1 MPSLTRDEAAQR
13 AAAIHVTAYELDVD
27 LTVGDRIFRSVSTIR
42 FAATADAAATF
53 VDIRPDRL
61 VRVTLDGAELEPAR
75 VDDGRMALSGLAAGP
90 HELVVV
96 ADMAYT
102 NTSQGL
108 HRFTDPADGETYVY
122 SALFLD
128 QASSVYACFDQP
140 DLKAPFTVTMRVDP
154 RWVAVSNAAGSQVS
168 PGRWEFARTE
178 PLATYFTVIAAGPYH
193 RVESVHDGIPLAVY
207 GRASLADS
215 LDAQAP
221 EILSITAACFDRY
234 HELFGVRYPFGKY
247 DQAFVPEFSAGAM
260 ENPGCVTFRDE
271 FIFTSAVTDAERE
284 HRAVVIAHE
293 MAHMWFGDLVTMRW
307 WDDLWLNESFAN
319 YLGYRVT
326 AEATE
331 FTGAWT
337 EFAVGEKAWGYA
349 ADQRS
354 SSHPVAPRTVATA
367 ADALLN
373 FDGISYAKGASVLRQ
388 LVAWLGDEAFL
399 AGLRAHITA
408 HAFGNATLADLLAAL
423 AAASGRDLADW
434 ARVWLR
440 TAGVSTLRPEVRLD
454 AQGRYES
461 VAIAQTG
468 PAGRSG
474 SEPVLR
480 PHRITVATGV
490 PGEGG
495 ALRLRDIIDVNVQG
509 ARTAVDALT
518 GLPEADLLLVND
530 GDLTYAKIRLDPA
543 SLARLTGTLPATGDR
558 LTRALLWGAAW
569 DMTRDS
575 ELPATEF
582 LGLCAAALPRED
594 DVAIFAR
601 VVEYAVDHAI
611 DRYLPPG
618 ERPAARQSLAAA
630 CRAALAGAQPGS
642 GRQLVAAR
650 GLIRCAGQADAGWMR
665 SWLDDPAA
673 APAGLVIDRELRWA
687 LHEQLAAQGALSA
700 EEIAAEY
707 AGDRTL
713 TGATHAARCRAL
725 RPDPGAKARAWAQ
738 LIDDD
743 SLSTRLLAATADGFW
758 RAGQDD
764 LTGSYVERYVT
775 DMPAMARRRV
785 PDVAGHVARL
795 AYPRY
800 EVSDAAYARLSAMAA
815 EQDLT
820 PALRRELQDG
830 NDDLARA
837 LAARAL
843 AARVLAARALS
854 TSPAS

>member
-13 AAAIHVTAYELDVD
+13 AAAIHVTGYELDFD
-27 LTVGDRIFRSVSTIR
+27 LTTGDRVFRSVSRIR
-42 FAATADAAATF
+42 FAVTADATTTF

-61 VRVTLDGAELEPAR
+61 IRATLDGADLEAA
-75 VDDGRMALSGLAAGP
+75 VADDGRMTLTALPAGS

-128 QASSVYACFDQP
+128 QASRAYACFDQP
-140 DLKAPFTVTMRVDP
+140 DLKAPFTVTMTVDP
-154 RWVAVSNAAGSQVS
+154 RWVAVSNAAGVQVS
-168 PGRWEFARTE
+168 PGRWEFATTE
-178 PLATYFTVIAAGPYH
+178 PLATYFTVVAAGPYH
-193 RVESVHDGIPLAVY
+193 RVEAVHDGIPLAVY
-207 GRASLADS
+207 GRASLAAH

-221 EILSITAACFDRY
+221 EILAITAACFDRY

-354 SSHPVAPRTVATA
+354 SSHPVAPEAIATA

-388 LVAWLGDEAFL
+388 LVAWLGDDAFL
-399 AGLRAHITA
+399 AGLRAHISA
-408 HAFGNATLADLLAAL
+408 HAFGNATLADLLGAL
-423 AAASGRDLADW
+423 GAASGSDLTDW
-434 ARVWLR
+434 ARAWLR

-454 AQGRYES
+454 SQGRYES
-461 VAIAQTG
+461 VTIGQTA
-468 PAGRSG
+468 PATRPG
-474 SEPVLR
+474 SDPVLR
-480 PHRITVATGV
+480 PHRITVVTGSA
-490 PGEGG
+490 GDGR
-495 ALRLRDIIDVNVQG
+495 ALRRRDVVGVSVQG
-509 ARTAVDALT
+509 ASTAVDALA
-518 GLPEADLLLVND
+518 GRPEADLLLIND

-543 SLARLTGTLPATGDR
+543 SMSRLAVTLPAVGDH

-582 LGLCAAALPRED
+582 ISLCSAALTRED
-594 DVAIFAR
+594 DVAIFAK

-618 ERPAARQSLAAA
+618 QRPAARQRLAAA
-630 CRAALAGAQPGS
+630 CRGALAGARAGS
-642 GRQLVAAR
+642 GGQLVAAR
-650 GLIRCAGQADAGWMR
+650 GLIRCAGPDDAGWMR

-673 APAGLVIDRELRWA
+673 APAGLVIDTDLRWA
-687 LHEQLAAQGALSA
+687 LHEQLAARGALSDR
-700 EEIAAEY
+700 EIAAEY

-725 RPDPGAKARAWAQ
+725 RPDPEAKARAWAR

-758 RAGQDD
+758 RAGQDAI
-764 LTGSYVERYVT
+764 TGSYVQRYVT
-775 DMPAMARRRV
+775 DMPGMARRRV
-785 PDVAGHVARL
+785 PEVAGHVARL

-800 EVSDAAYARLSAMAA
+800 EVSDAALARLSAMAA
-815 EQDLT
+815 APDLT

-843 AARVLAARALS
+843 AVRAAGEPSLAAG
-854 TSPAS
+854 

>member
-13 AAAIHVTAYELDVD
+13 AAAVHVTAYELDFD
-27 LTVGDRIFRSVSTIR
+27 LTIGDQIFRSESRIQ
-42 FAATADAAATF
+42 FAVTADATSTF
-53 VDIRPDRL
+53 VDIRPERL
-61 VRVTLDGAELEPAR
+61 VRVTLDGRELESAL
-75 VDDGRMALSGLAAGP
+75 VDDGRMALTGLPAGP
-90 HELVVV
+90 HELIVV
-96 ADMAYT
+96 ADLAYT

-122 SALFLD
+122 SAMFLD
-128 QASSVYACFDQP
+128 QASSGYACFDQP
-140 DLKAPFTVTMRVDP
+140 DLKAPFTVTMSVDP
-154 RWVAVSNAAGSQVS
+154 RWVAVSNAAGTQVS
-168 PGRWEFARTE
+168 PGRWEFATTE
-178 PLATYFTVIAAGPYH
+178 PLATYFTVVAAGPYH

-207 GRASLADS
+207 GRASLAAS

-221 EILSITAACFDRY
+221 EILAVTAACFDRY

-260 ENPGCVTFRDE
+260 ENPGCVTFRDD

-349 ADQRS
+349 ADQRA
-354 SSHPVAPRTVATA
+354 SSHPVAPETVASA

-388 LVAWLGDEAFL
+388 LVAWLGDDAFL

-408 HAFGNATLADLLAAL
+408 HAFANATLADLLDAL
-423 AAASGRDLADW
+423 AAASGRDVAAW

-454 AQGRYES
+454 SQGRYES
-461 VAIAQTG
+461 VAIGQTA
-468 PAGRSG
+468 PAARPG

-490 PGEGG
+490 AGDGG
-495 ALRLRDIIDVNVQG
+495 ALRLRDIIGVSVQG

-518 GLPEADLLLVND
+518 GLPEADLLLVNY

-543 SLARLTGTLPATGDR
+543 SMSRLAGTLPSIGDR

-582 LGLCAAALPRED
+582 ISLCGAALPDEE
-594 DVAIFAR
+594 DVAIFAK
-601 VVEYAVDHAI
+601 VAQYAVDHAI
-611 DRYLPPG
+611 DRYLTPG
-618 ERPAARQSLAAA
+618 QRLAARQSLAAA
-630 CRAALAGAQPGS
+630 CRAALAGAQAGS

-650 GLIRCAGQADAGWMR
+650 WLIRCAGQDDAGWMR

-673 APAGLVIDRELRWA
+673 APAGLVVDRDLRWA
-687 LHEQLAAQGALSA
+687 LHEQLAAHGALSA

-713 TGATHAARCRAL
+713 TGGTHAARCRAL
-725 RPDPGAKARAWAQ
+725 RPDPEAKARAWAR

-743 SLSTRLLAATADGFW
+743 SVSGRLLAATADGFW

-764 LTGSYVERYVT
+764 LTRSYVQRYVT
-775 DMPAMARRRV
+775 DMPRMAGRRV
-785 PDVAGHVARL
+785 PDVAEQIARL

-800 EVSDAAYARLSAMAA
+800 EVSDAAYARLAAMAA
-815 EQDLT
+815 RNDLT

-843 AARVLAARALS
+843 ASRVAGAQVAG
-854 TSPAS
+854 A